1 MGSPGTTADPRE
13 TGQNQENHR
22 FRALL
27 GLYHPAAAD
36 RKDLPWAWWPGTSKI
51 SPSRPAQF
59 LTLGDRV
66 PRIALFHPSLTVR
79 GGAEFLCATQA
90 RQLFNRGLDV
100 SVVTYGFD
108 QQNWGAEFAGIDV
121 RVVREK
127 HWTDGV
133 FNWDRCSKVLA
144 QGKRAKA
151 ALSDADFVVAHNAPC
166 NLMLGALDI
175 PGKRIW
181 QCNEPPRTLHR
192 RLANPYLSARV
203 ESDLADPGDFATRS
217 WREFMADANNQR
229 EIGKQQR
236 SAQQDIQLTKQLHSL
251 YGISEF
257 TRENARAIYGRCD
270 EEVVYP
276 FVRFPEG
283 GRRHGPTAQSGLQ
296 VLVQTRL
303 ELLKNVDS
311 VVRGFAAYLEHDPTA
326 VLHLVGDG
334 PLREQLT
341 TLAQEL
347 MPAQAC
353 QIHGY
358 LSSEQLRL
366 IYDRCD
372 VFALLTL
379 DEPFGMVYPEAAA
392 RGLLMIGPDHGG
404 PFEILEGGNIGHCID
419 PFAPQ
424 ALVEALQDVRG
435 LSATEA
441 DRRRVA
447 ADDSCR
453 ARFADDVIRA
463 SLLRSIGVA
472 QDVAR

>member
-1 MGSPGTTADPRE
+1 MGARPPFVYPSAGV
-13 TGQNQENHR
+13 
-22 FRALL
+22 AL
-27 GLYHPAAAD
+27 
-36 RKDLPWAWWPGTSKI
+36 S
-51 SPSRPAQF
+51 
-59 LTLGDRV
+59 
-66 PRIALFHPSLTVR
+66 RIALFHPSFRTR
-79 GGAEFLCATQA
+79 GGAEFLCANQA
-90 RQLFNRGLDV
+90 RRMVRAGHQVRL
-100 SVVTYGFD
+100 VTYEFD
-108 QQNWGAEFAGIDV
+108 PQVWAEELPGIE
-121 RVVREK
+121 VVVVPKRP
-127 HWTDGV
+127 WTDEA
-133 FNWDRCSKVLA
+133 FRWTRSAKLQARA
-144 QGKRAKA
+144 QRARG
-151 ALSDADFVVAHNAPC
+151 ALREADLVIAHNHPC
-166 NLMLGALDI
+166 NLMLGALDL
-175 PGKRIW
+175 PGQKIW
-181 QCNEPPRTLHR
+181 QCNEPPRALHR
-192 RLANPYLSARV
+192 QLANPYLSARV
-203 ESDLADPGDFATRS
+203 ESDLVAPPDFATRS
-217 WREFMADANNQR
+217 WREFLADANNQR